1 MRLEDSK
8 TRTHVDESKTRTH
21 VDDANETLLLKTLE
35 VIEQFNNVIVS
46 LTSRRK
52 KNFETTQEY
61 VLIQAKCIDRLAI
74 TVAIRDSENS
84 H

>member
-1 MRLEDSK
+1 MLTMQTKFHFYS
-8 TRTHVDESKTRTH
+8 
-21 VDDANETLLLKTLE
+21 KTLE

-74 TVAIRDSENS
+74 TVAIRDSENN